1 MNRFRTSTS
10 PSCGDPTSTE
20 AMVKFRGTGMPCGR
34 DAKRIS
40 RLIMLPI
47 VCFFSRQNH
56 ATAYQVRQ
64 MGLSSEGGQR
74 DEVGF
79 ASLFKPS
86 SMNHASTF
94 VRAHGVLRRNVR
106 LDFTLGLN

>member
-1 MNRFRTSTS
+1 
-10 PSCGDPTSTE
+10 
-20 AMVKFRGTGMPCGR
+20 VKFRGTGMPCGR